1 MKRLY
6 LLRHAKSSWH
16 DASLTDRERPL
27 NARGQR
33 DAPRMGRHLGE
44 TLAPMTFWVSPA
56 ERAQQTFSGLASG
69 WSGLSESH
77 RVTTEAL
84 YTFDYERVL
93 DWLADQPDATPGI
106 ALIGHNPALTEL
118 MHFLAAG
125 SGIEHLVTCAWVA
138 LTLEAD
144 RWAALPQLP
153 GCATVVSHVIPRQ
166 LATE

>member
-27 NARGQR
+27 NTRGQR
-33 DAPRMGRHLGE
+33 DAPRMGRYLGE

-56 ERAQQTFSGLASG
+56 ERAQQTFLGLASG
-69 WSGLSESH
+69 WPGLTESH
-77 RVTTEAL
+77 CVTTDAL
-84 YTFDYERVL
+84 YTFDHGRL
-93 DWLADQPDATPGI
+93 LAWLSDQPDATPSI

-118 MHFLAAG
+118 MHFLAEG
-125 SGIEHLVTCAWVA
+125 SGIEHLVTCAWLA
-138 LTLEAD
+138 LELETD

-153 GCATVVSHVIPRQ
+153 GCATVTCHVIPRE
-166 LATE
+166 LAPD